1 MNQAII
7 FYPVIALV
15 ALTFFVAFNMLRSR
29 FSAVKNR
36 QVSIKYFQLNR
47 GDIPDAMQQLSD
59 NYDNLLSMPILF
71 YLVTLIV
78 YVLHVVDEGYL
89 VLACLYVAARFMH
102 SYIHTGYNNV
112 VHRMYAYV
120 LSAVVL
126 IIIWLRLFFY
136 LISNAVVS

>member
-15 ALTFFVAFNMLRSR
+15 ALTFFVVFNMLRSR

-36 QVSIKYFQLNR
+36 QISIKYFQLNR